1 MKTNPPLAIWSL
13 VLGIL
18 SVVSCGPVTGLPA
31 IICGHMARSK
41 IKMYPDNLSG
51 EGMAL
56 AGLIMGYFSIV
67 VFILLIIIGIIA
79 AIAIPS
85 VLKMHQNALNN
96 PACSIMLNNLLAFV
110 PRC

>member
-18 SVVSCGPVTGLPA
+18 SVVSCGPVTGIPA
-31 IICGHMARSK
+31 IFCGHMARSK
-41 IKMYPDNLSG
+41 IKIDPDNLSG

-67 VFILLIIIGIIA
+67 VFVLFIIIGIIA
-79 AIAIPS
+79 AIIIPS
-85 VLKMHQNALNN
+85 VLKMHQNAINL
-96 PACSIMLNNLLAFV
+96 PACSIMLSNLF
-110 PRC
+110 C